1 MKLFLDLDQVAKQP
15 RRWALL
21 LAAAPAA
28 PPSGRANELPLVLNY
43 LARRFATARGA
54 ILQRRA
60 PSAAGGRERFILR
73 PVAST
78 QASDTGHP
86 WLGLVCEYETGLRA
100 LRVVDRLALQPA
112 PVLTFERVFAGEI
125 ALETR
130 PLAPA
135 YCDNDAVAFLKG
147 LPLAAE
153 TEPAPTDLWRE
164 YLDWRR
170 KLAETKDA
178 ESLAYCA
185 WEKRPG
191 RTARFILR
199 DAVVM
204 DKVRQGLLDQEL
216 RVGRAGLDARAPQGV
231 FRRIAVR
238 EVPRAA
244 RLIAIDIEF
253 DATTWATLTLPSQGE
268 LRVAMEGEL
277 ATLEVQTN
285 GLRRFA
291 ERQAQNPH
299 LADWLFAITKARP
312 LPDPAASRPWVPQ
325 LALNPEQREAVA
337 RALAMDDLLLLWGP
351 PGTGKT
357 TVIAEICAQ
366 YALRG
371 QRVLVASQANLAVE
385 QALARLPAL
394 AAVRPAWVS
403 TARKRDGTAG
413 DIRGGLRRWLA
424 AVGAE
429 ASVAA
434 RRTPPND
441 PWAGF
446 LQEWSGR
453 LNHATDAELPPEDEE
468 RYLRR
473 ANIIGA
479 TCNETGKPDFIGAQ
493 RFLARFDLVIVD
505 EVSKASPPELLLAM
519 LMGRCVLLAGDH
531 RQLPPLF
538 RDEAFDEAVENGEIE
553 RAQVERFR
561 ELVTA
566 SWFDH
571 AFHQAPAPVRIGLR
585 RQYRM
590 HPAIMDAVNV
600 FYADQ
605 PLQAGDDARAL
616 ARQRGHGLTLRGPG
630 GQIWLRPDQPVLW
643 IDTSHDASGRAVPD
657 ERLGTS
663 RRNPLEA
670 ELAARMVAELAAP
683 CAAAGLN
690 VGVISFY
697 RAQTDLLRERMRG
710 EHLPEGWLH
719 PWRDVNTVDQFQGS
733 ERDVV
738 IVSLVR
744 AGGRL
749 TGEFARDFRR
759 INVAFSRARR
769 LLIVLG
775 SRSTFGSAEVNVTT
789 PSGGETTIRAYERIH
804 ELIRRHGGALTAAAI
819 PGRPAAA

>member
-1 MKLFLDLDQVAKQP
+1 MKLFLDLEQVARQP

-21 LAAAPAA
+21 LAAAPAP
-28 PPSGRANELPLVLNY
+28 PPSGRTNELPLVLNY
-43 LARRFATARGA
+43 LARRFATARGT
-54 ILQRRA
+54 IVQRRA
-60 PSAAGGRERFILR
+60 PREAGGRERFILR

-86 WLGLVCEYETGLRA
+86 WLALVCEYETGRRA
-100 LRVVDRLALQPA
+100 LCVVDRLALQPS
-112 PVLTFERVFAGEI
+112 PVLAFERVFTGEL

-135 YCDNDAVAFLKG
+135 YCDNDALAFLKG

-153 TEPAPTDLWRE
+153 TEPAPTDRWRE
-164 YLDWRR
+164 YLEWRR
-170 KLAETKDA
+170 KLAETKAA
-178 ESLAYCA
+178 ESFAYSS
-185 WEKRPG
+185 WEIRPG
-191 RTARFILR
+191 RTARFVLR
-199 DAVVM
+199 DAVAA
-204 DKVRQGLLDQEL
+204 DKLRQGLLDQEL
-216 RVGRAGLDARAPQGV
+216 RAGRDARAPQGV
-231 FRRIAVR
+231 FRRIAVLPGHGA
-238 EVPRAA
+238 PR
-244 RLIAIDIEF
+244 RMAIDIEF
-253 DATTWATLTLPSQGE
+253 DTTTWETLTLPPQGE

-299 LADWLFAITKARP
+299 LSDWLFATTKARP
-312 LPDPAASRPWVPQ
+312 LPDPAASRRWEPQ

-385 QALARLPAL
+385 QALARLPRL
-394 AAVRPAWVS
+394 PAVRPAWVS

-413 DIRGGLRRWLA
+413 DIRAGLRRWLA

-453 LNHATDAELPPEDEE
+453 LNHVTDAELSPEDEE

-519 LMGRCVLLAGDH
+519 LMGRRVLLAGDH

-538 RDEAFDEAVENGEIE
+538 RDEAFEEAVENGEIE

-616 ARQRGHGLTLRGPG
+616 ARQRGHGLTLRDPDRR
-630 GQIWLRPDQPVLW
+630 IWLRPDQSVLW

-670 ELAARMVAELAAP
+670 ELAARLIAELAAP
-683 CAAAGLN
+683 CATAGLN

-697 RAQTDLLRERMRG
+697 RAQADLLRERLRADT
-710 EHLPEGWLH
+710 LPEGWLH

-744 AGGRL
+744 AGERL

-775 SRSTFGSAEVNVTT
+775 SHATFGSAEVNVPT
-789 PSGGETTIRAYERIH
+789 PSGGEATIRAYERIH
-804 ELIRRHGGALTAAAI
+804 ELIRRHGGPLTAAALL
-819 PGRPAAA
+819 GRPAAS

>member
-1 MKLFLDLDQVAKQP
+1 MKVFLDLEQVARQP

-21 LAAAPAA
+21 LSNGPAPSH
-28 PPSGRANELPLVLNY
+28 SGRGAELTLVLNY
-43 LARRFATARGA
+43 LARQFATAPSM

-60 PSAAGGRERFILR
+60 PTETGGRERFVLR
-73 PVAST
+73 PMGST
-78 QASDTGHP
+78 HPSGAAAP
-86 WLGLVCEYETGLRA
+86 WLGLVCEYETGRRA
-100 LRVVDRLALQPA
+100 LRVVDRLAMQA
-112 PVLTFERVFAGEI
+112 SPVLPFERVFTGEI

-135 YCDNDAVAFLKG
+135 YCDNEAVAFLKA

-153 TEPAPTDLWRE
+153 TEPAPTDRWRE

-170 KLAETKDA
+170 KLAETKAA
-178 ESLAYCA
+178 ESLVYAA

-199 DAVVM
+199 DAVAI
-204 DKVRQGLLDQEL
+204 DKLRQSLLDQEL
-216 RVGRAGLDARAPQGV
+216 RVGRDARDARAPQGV
-231 FRRIAVR
+231 FRRIATLPGLGALR
-238 EVPRAA
+238 RM
-244 RLIAIDIEF
+244 AIDIEF
-253 DATTWATLTLPSQGE
+253 DTTTWETLTLPPEGE

-299 LADWLFAITKARP
+299 LADWLFAIEKARP
-312 LPDPAASRPWVPQ
+312 LPDPAATPPWIPQ
-325 LALNPEQREAVA
+325 LALNPEQTEAVA
-337 RALAMDDLLLLWGP
+337 RALAMDDLILLWGP

-371 QRVLVASQANLAVE
+371 LRVLVASQANLAVE
-385 QALARLPAL
+385 QALARLPRL
-394 AAVRPAWVS
+394 PAVRPAWVS
-403 TARKRDGTAG
+403 TARKRDGTVG
-413 DIRGGLRRWLA
+413 DIRGGLHRWLA
-424 AVGAE
+424 AVGSAAAE
-429 ASVAA
+429 AA
-434 RRTPPND
+434 RRTPAND

-446 LQEWSGR
+446 LQEWAGR
-453 LNHATDAELPPEDEE
+453 LDGVSDADLSPEDDD

-479 TCNETGKPDFIGAQ
+479 TCNETGKPEFIGAQ

-519 LMGRCVLLAGDH
+519 LMGRRVLLAGDH

-538 RDEAFDEAVENGEIE
+538 RDEAFEEAIENGEIE
-553 RAQVERFR
+553 RTQVERFR

-566 SWFDH
+566 SWFDR
-571 AFHQAPAPVRIGLR
+571 AFRRAPAPVRIGLR

-590 HPAIMDAVNV
+590 HPLIMDAVNV

-605 PLQAGDDARAL
+605 PLVAGDDARAL
-616 ARQRGHGLTLRGPG
+616 ARQRAHGLTLRGPD
-630 GQIWLRPDQPVLW
+630 GQTWLRPDQSVLW
-643 IDTSHDASGRAVPD
+643 IDTSHDAAGRAVPD

-670 ELAARMVAELAAP
+670 ELAARLVADLAAP

-697 RAQTDLLRERMRG
+697 RAQADLLRERLRG
-710 EHLPEGWLH
+710 APLPEGWLH

-775 SRSTFGSAEVNVTT
+775 NRATFGSAEVTVPT

-804 ELIRRHGGALTAAAI
+804 ELIRRHGGASTTAALL
-819 PGRPAAA
+819 GEETER